1 MIHLTFR
8 AKIQIMKWL
17 NDNNFAQNIKIT
29 KKLKNNNFHAKKKC
43 LDFQILD
50 FQTLLKFCKTLS

>member
-29 KKLKNNNFHAKKKC
+29 KKLKNNNFHAKIKMFRFSKF

-50 FQTLLKFCKTLS
+50 CQNS